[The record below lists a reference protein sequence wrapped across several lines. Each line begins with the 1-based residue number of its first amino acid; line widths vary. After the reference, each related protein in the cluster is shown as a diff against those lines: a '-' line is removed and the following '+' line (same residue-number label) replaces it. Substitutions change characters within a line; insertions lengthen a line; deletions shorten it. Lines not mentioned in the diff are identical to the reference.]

1 MTINERLLY
10 KNLYSKKEFSSSSK
24 LILCSLI
31 DQFLQL
37 IDFLKDSKST
47 STENTDKKS
56 FARFIIDIE
65 HGSIREI
72 DLLNSEATTKY
83 RRSIVSPKNNFFYL
97 FRYNKYRST
106 FFPSIQTVKRQLCFE
121 EEKVK
126 TQSHFL
132 L

>member
-37 IDFLKDSKST
+37 IDFLKDSKSI
-47 STENTDKKS
+47 STENMNQKF

-72 DLLNSEATTKY
+72 DLFNSEATTKY
-83 RRSIVSPKNNFFYL
+83 K
-97 FRYNKYRST
+97 
-106 FFPSIQTVKRQLCFE
+106 
-121 EEKVK
+121 
-126 TQSHFL
+126 
-132 L
+132 